1 MSPRGASLPL
11 VRPRYAEWALSPSSG
26 GSDMF
31 GPDCHS
37 RGAPVVIGLDP
48 KHEGAFMDAR
58 SNRTSPA
65 ELASEASSLLA
76 GLGILSVALF
86 PFALPGLVLALVLV
100 LPLIVLAPP
109 ALAIWLLVRGVVR
122 LVGRARPIS
131 AGNQADARREPRQ
144 ITVWTGTSS
153 PRRKSGE
160 VSGVEAP

>member
-1 MSPRGASLPL
+1 
-11 VRPRYAEWALSPSSG
+11 
-26 GSDMF
+26 
-31 GPDCHS
+31 
-37 RGAPVVIGLDP
+37 
-48 KHEGAFMDAR
+48 MDAR

-86 PFALPGLVLALVLV
+86 PFAVPGLVLALLLV

-109 ALAIWLLVRGVVR
+109 ALAIWLLVRVVGR
-122 LVGRARPIS
+122 LVGRARPS
-131 AGNQADARREPRQ
+131 SGGDQAEPRQ
-144 ITVWTGTSS
+144 ITVWTGTSI

>member
-1 MSPRGASLPL
+1 
-11 VRPRYAEWALSPSSG
+11 
-26 GSDMF
+26 
-31 GPDCHS
+31 
-37 RGAPVVIGLDP
+37 
-48 KHEGAFMDAR
+48 MDAR

-86 PFALPGLVLALVLV
+86 PFALPGLVLALVLA

-109 ALAIWLLVRGVVR
+109 VATWLLARGVAR
-122 LVGRARPIS
+122 LLGRARTRS
-131 AGNQADARREPRQ
+131 SDNQADARREPRQ

-153 PRRKSGE
+153 PRRKPGE